1 MSPYSY
7 FGGFNVSDQDLAINQ
22 LAADGVCDRGDE
34 LAQLFPEAMTD
45 GKVDVEKLKILLG
58 EKVEESGERYGLTWP
73 GKRDAVRLAQK
84 QSTATLEPM
93 PDDSVDWDTTKN
105 LIIEGDNL
113 EVLKLLQKSY
123 YGRVKLIYIDPP
135 YNTGKDFVYPDDF
148 AEPTESYLYRSGQID
163 GDGFRTSSNK
173 DSSGRF
179 HSDWLSMVYPRLVAS
194 RNLLNED
201 GVILISIDDA
211 ELSRLILV
219 VEEVFGEENFVAT
232 LIHQRAK
239 GGGNAKNIVRG
250 HDYVIAVAK
259 DQAKMAPLRRD
270 KVVQGRIENIDGVD
284 YLIDDDVL
292 RKVFGKYDAGVERRC
307 MYEEVIQYKGLAKK
321 NEIDAAIE
329 AGTMF
334 LIPWG
339 MGMHAIAKRI
349 PVAAATSKLYS
360 IIKVLSEE
368 GKKDLIELGLP
379 DTFDYPKPVDFVKQL
394 VRATTQSKTR
404 DLVLD
409 FFAGSGTTGHAV
421 MQQNAEDGG
430 NRRFILVQLPEA
442 TDNPEF
448 PKISDITRERIR
460 RAGKKIK
467 EEAGLTGGYMDI
479 GFRSFKLSESNFKNW
494 DADAETLVAKDLE
507 TFVNNIN
514 TNANDEGIVH
524 EILLKA
530 GIRLDTDLTTI
541 KVDGQDV
548 TLAVEGL
555 IAVSANRSITQDFIN
570 GLLAL
575 EPQVQQ
581 VYLLDS
587 GFGDNDSLKV
597 NARHQFAA
605 RRSESDPDK
614 DDALRTV

>member
-22 LAADGVCDRGDE
+22 LAADGVRDRGDE

-58 EKVEESGERYGLTWP
+58 EKVEESQERYGLTWP

-239 GGGNAKNIVRG
+239 GEG
-250 HDYVIAVAK
+250 
-259 DQAKMAPLRRD
+259 MLR
-270 KVVQGRIENIDGVD
+270 I
-284 YLIDDDVL
+284 
-292 RKVFGKYDAGVERRC
+292 
-307 MYEEVIQYKGLAKK
+307 
-321 NEIDAAIE
+321 
-329 AGTMF
+329 
-334 LIPWG
+334 
-339 MGMHAIAKRI
+339 
-349 PVAAATSKLYS
+349 
-360 IIKVLSEE
+360 
-368 GKKDLIELGLP
+368 
-379 DTFDYPKPVDFVKQL
+379 
-394 VRATTQSKTR
+394 
-404 DLVLD
+404 
-409 FFAGSGTTGHAV
+409 
-421 MQQNAEDGG
+421 
-430 NRRFILVQLPEA
+430 
-442 TDNPEF
+442 
-448 PKISDITRERIR
+448 
-460 RAGKKIK
+460 
-467 EEAGLTGGYMDI
+467 
-479 GFRSFKLSESNFKNW
+479 
-494 DADAETLVAKDLE
+494 
-507 TFVNNIN
+507 
-514 TNANDEGIVH
+514 
-524 EILLKA
+524 
-530 GIRLDTDLTTI
+530 
-541 KVDGQDV
+541 
-548 TLAVEGL
+548 
-555 IAVSANRSITQDFIN
+555 
-570 GLLAL
+570 
-575 EPQVQQ
+575 
-581 VYLLDS
+581 
-587 GFGDNDSLKV
+587 
-597 NARHQFAA
+597 
-605 RRSESDPDK
+605 
-614 DDALRTV
+614 